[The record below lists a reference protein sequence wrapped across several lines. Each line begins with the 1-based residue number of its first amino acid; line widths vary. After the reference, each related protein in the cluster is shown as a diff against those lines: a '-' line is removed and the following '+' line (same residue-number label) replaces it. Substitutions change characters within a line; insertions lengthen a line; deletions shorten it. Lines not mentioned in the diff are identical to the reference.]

1 MPRWP
6 LRLRALLD
14 GNYAVV
20 VGALVVLA
28 LLGGWL
34 TYGAY
39 VSPGTHAEER
49 PVSSW
54 RTTGQFDHGATV
66 TEENSVFSVGARLS
80 NRTTYFRSVAPVL
93 DGTFRSRY
101 DGAARGNLSA
111 RVTVTLVLR
120 SVGDGESGEPRTEYW
135 RDERELASER
145 VESVSPRE
153 SVSVPFEV
161 DVNELQNRTSRIRT
175 ELGSGPGEVEATVRA
190 NVRYTGMVEGRQVN
204 RTVEHAMALGVDG
217 GVYRVDDPGPMD
229 QRHEETRTVTV
240 RDDPGAFAGVGGP
253 LLFVVATGATAAVVV
268 ARRRDRLG
276 LAADERAWLDFRAD
290 RSDFEEWIVTVRLP
304 EQARDL
310 PRAEAET
317 LADLVDFAIDTDNA
331 VVEHPDT
338 GEFAVVH
345 GVYRYVYDPPARP
358 TRDEDAGDET
368 GDGGTS
374 DVGLGEAGDSGEPD
388 EDRETVTSDENREDD
403 EPVQTTD

>member
-6 LRLRALLD
+6 LRLRASLD

-28 LLGGWL
+28 LLGGWV

-49 PVSSW
+49 IVSSW

-66 TEENSVFSVGARLS
+66 TEQNSVFSVGTRLS

-101 DGAARGNLSA
+101 EGAARGNLSA

-120 SVGDGESGEPRTEYW
+120 SVGGESGDSATVYW
-135 RDERELASER
+135 RDERELATER
-145 VESVSPRE
+145 VESLPPGEAVT
-153 SVSVPFEV
+153 VPFEV
-161 DVNELQNRTSRIRT
+161 DTNELRNRTSRIRG
-175 ELGSGPGEVEATVRA
+175 ELGAGPGETKATVRA
-190 NVRYTGMVEGRQVN
+190 SVRYVGTVEGQRVD
-204 RTVEHAMALGVDG
+204 RTVEHSMGLGIDG
-217 GVYRVDDPGPMD
+217 PIYQVESAGPLD
-229 QRHEETRTVTV
+229 QRHEKTRTVTV
-240 RDDPGAFAGVGGP
+240 RDDPGLLGGVGGP
-253 LLFVVATGATAAVVV
+253 LLFVAAVGSAAAVVA

-276 LAADERAWLDFRAD
+276 LTTAEREWLAFRSD
-290 RSDFEEWIVTVRLP
+290 RSDFEEWIVTMRLP
-304 EQARDL
+304 EQAGDL

-331 VVEHPDT
+331 VVEHPDS

-345 GVYRYVYDPPARP
+345 DGYRYVYRPPSPPARDG
-358 TRDEDAGDET
+358 TDEQSGDAADSEASPAAQEDGET
-368 GDGGTS
+368 ATDG
-374 DVGLGEAGDSGEPD
+374 
-388 EDRETVTSDENREDD
+388 NREAD
-403 EPVQTTD
+403 EPIQRTD